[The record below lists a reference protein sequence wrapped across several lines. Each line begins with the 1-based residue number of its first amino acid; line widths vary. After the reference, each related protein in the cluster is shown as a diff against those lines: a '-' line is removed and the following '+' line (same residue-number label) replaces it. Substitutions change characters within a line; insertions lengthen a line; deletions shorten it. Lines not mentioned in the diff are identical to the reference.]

1 MTATSLLN
9 AQEIAGGETGDSL
22 IDSAVATQRAFESLN
37 ASIETVIS
45 ALATK
50 LAPAIE
56 KIAGLVEGAPMT
68 ALGVGAGAAL
78 LGSGLG
84 RGALSLGARGA
95 GLGARG
101 LAAGVGAAGAAPIAA
116 GVAIGTAGAL
126 AIDTV
131 ANDGVS
137 IFEELARVKE
147 AQRVALSQTDRLAAI
162 AKQNEGTL
170 TGRKQSLTAR
180 LGRFE
185 LENQRSVTA
194 QFFGYDLYS
203 EEDQRTIERM
213 RNEIAQLAQQINK
226 AKDEAQ
232 SATEQADKLRQSEE
246 ALTAER
252 KESERI
258 QRLQQQA
265 ARRAEIEGALGVAGA
280 EAGLAREMINAAF
293 IAPFQDLQV
302 PLNPEQQAYQAK
314 LLHQIT
320 KLEALLSTIDTSTEK
335 GQVEAANIKTE
346 VSRLRNEQ
354 ARQSQMAFQLQ
365 MADYAD
371 KLNILRLQYQVQ
383 STTPIGVIGA
393 LDSLR
398 DLQRGLAQ
406 EIERIRERITELR
419 EKGSDEALR
428 EARKLEQTVLGLEL
442 ELRQLRLQAMQALLD
457 SVVQQAFNM
466 GSFEKIL
473 ITQNQ
478 NLGLALEK
486 GLIEAR
492 PYITGLSGQAAID
505 HTAHPRSA
513 LDVYRQ
519 AQTGSSN
526 SGQVSRARSAAE
538 GAKDLVGVAAARL
551 KIRKNSPVCSAM
563 SG

>member
-1 MTATSLLN
+1 
-9 AQEIAGGETGDSL
+9 
-22 IDSAVATQRAFESLN
+22 
-37 ASIETVIS
+37 
-45 ALATK
+45 
-50 LAPAIE
+50 
-56 KIAGLVEGAPMT
+56 
-68 ALGVGAGAAL
+68 
-78 LGSGLG
+78 
-84 RGALSLGARGA
+84 
-95 GLGARG
+95 
-101 LAAGVGAAGAAPIAA
+101 
-116 GVAIGTAGAL
+116 
-126 AIDTV
+126 
-131 ANDGVS
+131 
-137 IFEELARVKE
+137 
-147 AQRVALSQTDRLAAI
+147 
-162 AKQNEGTL
+162 
-170 TGRKQSLTAR
+170 
-180 LGRFE
+180 
-185 LENQRSVTA
+185 
-194 QFFGYDLYS
+194 
-203 EEDQRTIERM
+203 
-213 RNEIAQLAQQINK
+213 
-226 AKDEAQ
+226 
-232 SATEQADKLRQSEE
+232 
-246 ALTAER
+246 
-252 KESERI
+252 
-258 QRLQQQA
+258 
-265 ARRAEIEGALGVAGA
+265 VAGA

-551 KIRKNSPVCSAM
+551 KILEAQKQLANKEITLLQELIGAEMEGVSNSSHPGTEGGSALNT
-563 SG
+563 G